1 MAEEYLFE
9 EAGKCILLYFRRNLS
24 PPSSHPP
31 PPSPQQSNKRHVGKE
46 MLLNDDMTMRKI
58 EQQAKH
64 ESFPPSVNTSLDLM
78 SPIGK
83 IRQRELGPTTST
95 PVGFPDEIFQNS
107 ALTSDAKGLLAK
119 SSSSNDIS
127 NNREKTFNRIKEM
140 IEVAVF
146 LVVWLNVFLNNAL
159 HLLNSRKREKHG
171 QLTALANDL
180 HEVFLESLVFLM
192 KIILKKT
199 KITWGCAVQTADI
212 LEIATLK
219 ASCTGDKVLA
229 SQMQVSAIEQTNNM
243 DISKRSSTNGEAD
256 LYKKNKNPQF
266 TISLEDEV
274 ISDNSCLSFLDEKAN
289 ISMLNEIEDV
299 TVSSSLNEDCVHISS
314 ANSSNEGS
322 NNIEKCVLITANK
335 FAATSINDASENDIQ
350 IIGHFSPSHSS
361 SITGPAEKIP
371 ATLSRI
377 ELERQLNNLK
387 NLKRSANL
395 SKLPDFGQRLLDKVK
410 ILQRRLNSLDVF
422 EKDKSGTSNGLISIN
437 MLETKKLVLLRKK
450 ELPIISPQTMDRG
463 RRLFGG
469 KMTNNRIC
477 LANAVTGQVIAQ
489 MHSSLANVPENVKTD
504 TPLSLITELMPHQK
518 KALPGCCGVRDKLSL
533 VVFLVPD
540 DMGLG
545 KTLSMISLIVNVKE
559 RRKQNAE
566 LTDGLNKRDTK
577 NSCLIPSR
585 ATLIV
590 APASLIFQWE
600 AEFQKH
606 VKNDFL
612 SRYLFHGP
620 KHKRDI
626 DAKCL
631 ARYDVVI
638 TTYGVVSSE
647 LTEKFT
653 KADIESEG
661 VMMILSGSAL
671 TKIDWERIILDEAH
685 HIKNKTSLI
694 SKACCKIPAATR
706 WCLTG
711 TPIHNNLW
719 DLYSLIRFLRVVPFD
734 EEAVWKEYILSA
746 LLFGDDIMIDNNIK
760 PVLVDLKSRMYEK
773 IVMKLEGIEKKV
785 YDYMFQI
792 SRQQVKELIKKREE
806 RVQDLCGIGWT
817 NANNKPAR
825 SRFSGD
831 LQAIRKNNNFQT
843 MTCVLTLLMRLRQA
857 CVHLALINQVID
869 MEALQTLG
877 VEKNEDAEML
887 SKYFSN
893 LSLLD
898 EKAFSAKLQLS
909 DGNEQIEQLFQKTF
923 LSTKIIDFSRYR

>member
-1 MAEEYLFE
+1 
-9 EAGKCILLYFRRNLS
+9 
-24 PPSSHPP
+24 
-31 PPSPQQSNKRHVGKE
+31 
-46 MLLNDDMTMRKI
+46 
-58 EQQAKH
+58 
-64 ESFPPSVNTSLDLM
+64 M

-95 PVGFPDEIFQNS
+95 PRNS

-127 NNREKTFNRIKEM
+127 NNREKNFQSNKRDDRSRSILSASSFELEKKE
-140 IEVAVF
+140 
-146 LVVWLNVFLNNAL
+146 
-159 HLLNSRKREKHG
+159 KKHG

-180 HEVFLESLVFLM
+180 HE
-192 KIILKKT
+192 KR

-256 LYKKNKNPQF
+256 LYKKNKKTNNCGLNNIFATSDNSKVSEMQGISPTNIAISPQF

-422 EKDKSGTSNGLISIN
+422 EKDKSGTSNEYVGNEKASVAQ
-437 MLETKKLVLLRKK
+437 KKK

-518 KALPGCCGVRDKLSL
+518 EGLTWLLWRERQAFPGGILA
-533 VVFLVPD
+533 D

-661 VMMILSGSAL
+661 SNDDIGSSRGEKNGKEKTKRKISKKSGSAL

-746 LLFGDDIMIDNNIK
+746 HSSSQRLNTLVKGLLLRREKNQLYTETNK
-760 PVLVDLKSRMYEK
+760 PIVDLKSRMYEK

-825 SRFSGD
+825 SD